1 MKSHKLMPAT
11 KKILVLCP
19 YPEDVAPSQRL
30 KFEQYYPYFREAGYA
45 VTVSPYISPA
55 FWKIIYQKGHFF
67 QKAFYAAA
75 GYLRRI
81 GDLFRLRRYDVVYV
95 HLWVT
100 PFGPPVFEW
109 LVKCFARKIIY
120 DIDDLV
126 YLKNTSSRSNPL
138 VRLIKGAGKPLK
150 MMKLADHVITCTP
163 YLDEF
168 VRKYNPHT
176 TDISST
182 INTDLYR
189 PKTDY
194 ALRDGKAVLGW
205 SGSHST
211 SRYLYLLE
219 PVFRQLQAEGFR
231 FRLLVMGDPHFHL
244 SGIETEAIAWKES
257 WEVETISRFDIGL
270 YPLPDE
276 EWVLGKSGL
285 KALQYMAAGV
295 PAVATAI
302 GANFRII
309 RDGEN
314 GLLADGQDAWLR
326 HLRAL
331 INDESFRKKIGSGGA
346 LQVEQHFSV
355 HANKGTYLSI
365 LDAVITKK

>member
-1 MKSHKLMPAT
+1 MPVK

-19 YPEDVAPSQRL
+19 YPEQVAPSQRL
-30 KFEQYYPYFREAGYA
+30 KFEQYYPYFREAGYE
-45 VTVSPYISPA
+45 VVVSPYISPA
-55 FWKIIYQKGHFF
+55 FWKIIYQKGNFLR
-67 QKAFYAAA
+67 KAGYAFA
-75 GYLRRI
+75 GYLRRLR
-81 GDLFRLRRYDVVYV
+81 DLFRLRRYDVVYV

-109 LVKCFARKIIY
+109 LVKLFAKKIIY

-138 VRLIKGAGKPLK
+138 VRLIKGAAKPLK
-150 MMKLADHVITCTP
+150 MMQLADHVITCTP
-163 YLDEF
+163 YLDQF

-182 INTDLYR
+182 INTELYR
-189 PKTDY
+189 PKQDY
-194 ALRDGKAVLGW
+194 ALRDGKAILGW

-211 SRYLYLLE
+211 SAYLYLLE
-219 PVFRQLQAEGFR
+219 PVFHQLQAEGYA
-231 FRLLVMGDPHFHL
+231 FRLLVMGDPHFHIN
-244 SGIETEAIAWKES
+244 GIETEAIAWKES
-257 WEVETISRFDIGL
+257 WEVDTIGRFDIGL

-309 RDGEN
+309 SNGVN
-314 GLLADGQDAWLR
+314 GLLAASQDEWLQ
-326 HLRAL
+326 HLRTL
-331 INDESFRKKIGSGGA
+331 ISDEAFRRKIGEAGA
-346 LQVEQHFSV
+346 KQVEQHFSI
-355 HANKGTYLSI
+355 HANKGTYLEI
-365 LDAVITKK
+365 LEQVIDNG